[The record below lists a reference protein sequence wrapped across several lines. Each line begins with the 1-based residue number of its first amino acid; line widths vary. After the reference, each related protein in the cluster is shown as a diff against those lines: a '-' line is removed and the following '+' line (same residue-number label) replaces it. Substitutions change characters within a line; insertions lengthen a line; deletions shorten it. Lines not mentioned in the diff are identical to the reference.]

1 MPSEDKPL
9 VWLHGEVKTPPFSP
23 ETRIEA
29 GVLLRQLQ
37 QGKSLGLPQ
46 SRPMP
51 TCALLENR
59 RTTLEAPMDKKK
71 KAKLEAAGWAVGSTQ
86 DFLQLS
92 EAETAFVDFKIAF
105 SEALLNRRTAK
116 KMSQV
121 ELAKLLH
128 SSQSRVAKM
137 EHADPTVT
145 LDLLLRSLLALGATR
160 QDLANTLVGAPSV
173 STRTARA

>member
-1 MPSEDKPL
+1 
-9 VWLHGEVKTPPFSP
+9 
-23 ETRIEA
+23 
-29 GVLLRQLQ
+29 
-37 QGKSLGLPQ
+37 
-46 SRPMP
+46 
-51 TCALLENR
+51 
-59 RTTLEAPMDKKK
+59 MDKKK